1 VGPVERFLQRNSIFH
16 QEIRKMA
23 QSKSENVPEIKSED
37 IDVLRAEAGHEDG
50 GGGPTLSS
58 DALYDDDTSRN
69 DLNALAASFGV
80 EYPEAYPSKKSLRKA
95 AVEALVRRQLAAQ
108 LASAQLAPEPVR
120 VTVRDYVRPLPEPS
134 VAAEVLAGSAFSCD
148 DATAALALYTQDVPD
163 GDIPGLAA
171 ALVAA
176 PLSQREPMLRLYL
189 QDEPPGAIDE
199 VMRELGIGSG
209 NAMRFTARQEVKQ
222 QKIADMQLSVWETD
236 FQIQRSLSLT
246 LTQTQNT
253 IKIEF

>member
-1 VGPVERFLQRNSIFH
+1 MGPVERFLQRNSIFH

-37 IDVLRAEAGHEDG
+37 IGVLRAEAGHEDG

-108 LASAQLAPEPVR
+108 LASAQLAR
-120 VTVRDYVRPLPEPS
+120 
-134 VAAEVLAGSAFSCD
+134 
-148 DATAALALYTQDVPD
+148 
-163 GDIPGLAA
+163 
-171 ALVAA
+171 
-176 PLSQREPMLRLYL
+176 
-189 QDEPPGAIDE
+189 
-199 VMRELGIGSG
+199 
-209 NAMRFTARQEVKQ
+209 
-222 QKIADMQLSVWETD
+222 
-236 FQIQRSLSLT
+236 
-246 LTQTQNT
+246 
-253 IKIEF
+253 